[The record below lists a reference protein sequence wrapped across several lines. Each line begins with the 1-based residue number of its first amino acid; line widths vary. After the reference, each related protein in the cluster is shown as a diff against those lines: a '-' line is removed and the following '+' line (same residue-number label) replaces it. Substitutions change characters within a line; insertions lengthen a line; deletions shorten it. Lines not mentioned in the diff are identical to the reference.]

1 MEAVPELL
9 LETLEDLLEE
19 DLHKFYWYLTKGNV
33 LNGFPHIPK
42 SQLENASRWETV
54 DKMVLK
60 YQKHGA
66 VDLTLKILSK
76 INQNQLALD
85 LRTKLEATG
94 YFSFSSTT
102 AQLSDGGTANA
113 NSLSKDE
120 VDHAMQESLKTSFK
134 LKFAKL
140 YEGTTLEGD
149 HVLLNDVF
157 TELYVIKG
165 CTGGVYNEHEV
176 RQVEAFY
183 PRIDETPIQFSE
195 IFIVQSGEDKNATK
209 VLTIGIA
216 GVGKTVSVH
225 KFILDWAEE
234 KSNQDIDFILFLP
247 FRELNLLKD
256 DQYTLRELILYFHRE
271 LKEGFKESEMFSNKC
286 RVAFIFDGLD
296 ESRIPLNFNE
306 KKMSSLSERTTI
318 NKLITNLIKGELLPS
333 ALIWITSRPAAA
345 NLIPRRYF
353 DHMTEIRGFTEQQKE
368 AYFRKRISDQ
378 DKASKIYSHIKSSRS
393 LHILCHIPV
402 FCWIAAS
409 VLLQI
414 LRDSKEMEHAP
425 TTLTEM
431 YTRFLLFQ
439 TTQMTEKYKEMM
451 DQRSTN
457 KPPTQGKNK
466 EAPVDI
472 LKLAQLAFLQLQ
484 KGQLIF
490 YENDLKD
497 CDIDVDQALV
507 YSGVCTQ
514 IFRKDET
521 VFTFVHLSF
530 QEFLAALYVFLTFS
544 PEWNP
549 FLQSFWEKIK
559 WKAWH
564 SLCDLH
570 KTAVNKA
577 LQSENGHLDL
587 FLRFLLG
594 LSLQSNQR
602 LLKSLQP
609 QRLIREEN
617 LAKTSDYIKKKINES
632 KSSERCINL
641 FHCLSELKD
650 NSLMATVQ
658 NYLRSGDRSNQALS
672 SAEWSAL
679 VFVLLM
685 SEETQETFELKKY
698 RGSDEGLRRLL
709 AVVKQTKQA
718 LLDHCNLGVES
729 CELLTTVLSSD
740 SSPLR
745 ELDMSNNNLQ
755 DSGVMPLLDGLKSHY
770 CKLEILSL
778 CCCSLTM
785 ECCETLA
792 SALSSAS
799 SVLKELDLSYNELK
813 NRGVQLLS
821 EGLKKPHCKLA
832 ILRLSLCMITDK
844 GFSYLASALISNPSH
859 LKELDLRYN
868 YPGES
873 GKELLSARQE
883 DSQCSLKR
891 LRMDH
896 GGKFR
901 TKPGPRKYACELTLD
916 PNTVHKNI
924 SLSEDC
930 RKACRVK
937 EGRLHPEHPERFE
950 GHPHAQVLC
959 RESLTGRCYWEAEWE
974 EWCEIAVAYKG
985 IGRKEKN
992 PDSCGFGSNA
1002 MSWSL
1007 NCSKYGYS
1015 ASHNNKSTE
1024 IRIPTSQRVGV
1035 YLDWPGGILSFYSI
1049 HEHHKLKEI
1058 HTFRSRFTE
1067 PLFAGFG
1074 VYNINVAGAYVSSV
1088 SICQIDESEASS

>member
-1 MEAVPELL
+1 NIMEAVPELL
-9 LETLEDLLEE
+9 LETLDDLLEE

-85 LRTKLEATG
+85 LRTKLEG
-94 YFSFSSTT
+94 RILLTT
-102 AQLSDGGTANA
+102 Y
-113 NSLSKDE
+113 NSISVAPCINVIDSYILKLLICF
-120 VDHAMQESLKTSFK
+120 LKTSFK

-195 IFIVQSGEDKNATK
+195 IFKVQSGEDKNATK

-256 DQYTLRELILYFHRE
+256 DQYTLWELILYFHPE
-271 LKEGFKESEMFSNKC
+271 LKEGFKESEMFSNKS

-345 NLIPRRYF
+345 NQIPRRYF
-353 DHMTEIRGFTEQQKE
+353 DHMSEIRGFTEQQKE

-431 YTRFLLFQ
+431 YT
-439 TTQMTEKYKEMM
+439 
-451 DQRSTN
+451 
-457 KPPTQGKNK
+457 P
-466 EAPVDI
+466 
-472 LKLAQLAFLQLQ
+472 FLQLQ

-698 RGSDEGLRRLL
+698 RGSDEANYFCLKR
-709 AVVKQTKQA
+709 
-718 LLDHCNLGVES
+718 LDHCNLGVES

-770 CKLEILSL
+770 CKLEILRLVSQFLTKKNFRNFLIQDFQSLCSLMSKCCDAFLCSLSLSL
-778 CCCSLTM
+778 CCCSLTL

-792 SALSSAS
+792 SALSSDS

-891 LRMDH
+891 LR
-896 GGKFR
+896 
-901 TKPGPRKYACELTLD
+901 
-916 PNTVHKNI
+916 
-924 SLSEDC
+924 
-930 RKACRVK
+930 
-937 EGRLHPEHPERFE
+937 
-950 GHPHAQVLC
+950 
-959 RESLTGRCYWEAEWE
+959 
-974 EWCEIAVAYKG
+974 
-985 IGRKEKN
+985 
-992 PDSCGFGSNA
+992 
-1002 MSWSL
+1002 
-1007 NCSKYGYS
+1007 
-1015 ASHNNKSTE
+1015 
-1024 IRIPTSQRVGV
+1024 
-1035 YLDWPGGILSFYSI
+1035 
-1049 HEHHKLKEI
+1049 
-1058 HTFRSRFTE
+1058 
-1067 PLFAGFG
+1067 
-1074 VYNINVAGAYVSSV
+1074 
-1088 SICQIDESEASS
+1088 